1 MVDWPREMGDSRMR
15 LSIVSLLLAVVIG
28 IAVPTLAASDPL
40 SVSVGGVWVCKITQ
54 PVAGFTPEQRVTEAN
69 KRITEVI
76 SRVRPADRI
85 TVKVVLFGSA
95 TKITINEML
104 VFTLVPADVPTPG
117 VALTDYALQVSV
129 RLQKGNLT
137 ALGR

>member
-1 MVDWPREMGDSRMR
+1 MVNWPREMGDSRMR
-15 LSIVSLLLAVVIG
+15 LPIVSLLLAVVIG
-28 IAVPTLAASDPL
+28 IAVPTLAAPDPL

-69 KRITEVI
+69 KRITEVV
-76 SRVRPADRI
+76 SRIRPGDRV

-95 TKITINEML
+95 TKVTVNEML

-129 RLQKGNLT
+129 RLQKGILS